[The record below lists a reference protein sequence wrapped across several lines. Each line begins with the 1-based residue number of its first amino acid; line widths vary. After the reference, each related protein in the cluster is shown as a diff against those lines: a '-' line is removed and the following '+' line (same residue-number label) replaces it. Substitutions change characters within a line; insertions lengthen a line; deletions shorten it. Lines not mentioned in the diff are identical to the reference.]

1 MLIISNEQDTRKGR
15 RCKQIRQESKSALV
29 FAIAAM
35 TYMLSWFP
43 AIYMTFLDV
52 LERKDLEPNNLKHV
66 SAVLIAINSLTDPIV
81 YGLLLKSVRKQ
92 AQNYW
97 EKIIAMLCRYYKTEA
112 AIHVF
117 EDCFQ
122 NDQ

>member
-1 MLIISNEQDTRKGR
+1 M
-15 RCKQIRQESKSALV
+15 RQECKSALV

-43 AIYMTFLDV
+43 VTYMTFLDV
-52 LERKDLEPNNLKHV
+52 LERKDLEPTNLKHV

-112 AIHVF
+112 VIHVF